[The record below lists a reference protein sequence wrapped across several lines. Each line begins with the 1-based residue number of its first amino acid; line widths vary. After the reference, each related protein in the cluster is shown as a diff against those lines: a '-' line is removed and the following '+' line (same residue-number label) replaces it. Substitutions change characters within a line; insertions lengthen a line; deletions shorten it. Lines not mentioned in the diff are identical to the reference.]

1 MESGSRPDPP
11 PPAPRAQ
18 RSPSRRAGRRLAFE
32 TAFQRLVATVGVIG
46 VGVAIAAILGSQN
59 VAGWIIGL
67 VVSIE
72 SVVLT
77 GLVWSPRES

>member
-11 PPAPRAQ
+11 PPAARPE
-18 RSPSRRAGRRLAFE
+18 RSPSRRARRRVAFE

-46 VGVAIAAILGSQN
+46 VGVAIAAILGSQH

-77 GLVWSPRES
+77 GLLWSPREP

>member
-1 MESGSRPDPP
+1 V
-11 PPAPRAQ
+11 
-18 RSPSRRAGRRLAFE
+18 AFE

-46 VGVAIAAILGSQN
+46 VGVAIAAILASQN

-77 GLVWSPRES
+77 GLLWSPREP